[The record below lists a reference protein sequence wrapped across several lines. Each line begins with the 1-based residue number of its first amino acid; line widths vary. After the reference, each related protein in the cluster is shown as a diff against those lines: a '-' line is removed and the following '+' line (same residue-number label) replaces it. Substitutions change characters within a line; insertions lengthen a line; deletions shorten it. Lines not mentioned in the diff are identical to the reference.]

1 MCVLKPP
8 SSAAVGAAGT
18 GCKAHKCSGARTWD
32 RSRQKNTDVTSHIGR
47 GRISHFPITDANTG
61 ATTSS
66 VSFSHHDCDAGT
78 NFALLQTE
86 DGETII
92 NSAAGKH
99 TEFRIGGIPTMR
111 VHTNGHIGINSQ
123 APAEYLDVGGN
134 IKASGNVV
142 ATNIK
147 NYYQT
152 VNEENSTV
160 GDKSSTTQVTNAGCP
175 STNTDWTRYLSWKT
189 SGVDTVNSNSNIF
202 EAKNHGFKAKV
213 AGTYKITLN
222 IAIQAVGANQSIV
235 IRLAKNA
242 LNSDVQDSDNENPGA
257 LAGTGYLPG
266 FGGSNTGKINSF
278 GSASITHIM
287 TLAIDDEV
295 SMYTVNTGQVHSGSG
310 ANSFTREGYSQF
322 LAEYLG

>member
-1 MCVLKPP
+1 MK
-8 SSAAVGAAGT
+8 
-18 GCKAHKCSGARTWD
+18 
-32 RSRQKNTDVTSHIGR
+32 
-47 GRISHFPITDANTG
+47 
-61 ATTSS
+61 TT
-66 VSFSHHDCDAGT
+66 
-78 NFALLQTE
+78 LLA
-86 DGETII
+86 I
-92 NSAAGKH
+92 
-99 TEFRIGGIPTMR
+99 
-111 VHTNGHIGINSQ
+111 
-123 APAEYLDVGGN
+123 
-134 IKASGNVV
+134 
-142 ATNIK
+142 
-147 NYYQT
+147 
-152 VNEENSTV
+152 
-160 GDKSSTTQVTNAGCP
+160 KSSTTQITNAGCP
-175 STNTDWTRYLSWKT
+175 STASDWTRYLSWKT

-202 EAKNHGFKAKV
+202 EAKNYGFKAKV

-287 TLAIDDEV
+287 TLAVNDEV